1 MLRVVLNRDAFEVA
15 MTRRNLSRKSLA
27 QKLGF
32 SRAYMS
38 QVANGR
44 KEPSAAMRERLLHY
58 FKGYT
63 FDDLF
68 TIERNGNGNGKGDGS
83 AIP

>member
-1 MLRVVLNRDAFEVA
+1 MLRVSLNREAFEIA

-32 SRAYMS
+32 SRCYMS

-44 KEPSAAMRERLLHY
+44 KEPSPAMRERLLQY
-58 FKGYT
+58 FKDHK

-68 TIERNGNGNGKGDGS
+68 TIQSERGGNGNGS
-83 AIP
+83 NTAP

>member
-1 MLRVVLNRDAFEVA
+1 MLRVSLNREAFEIA

-32 SRAYMS
+32 SRCYMS
-38 QVANGR
+38 LVANGR
-44 KEPSAAMRERLLHY
+44 KEPSPAMRERLLHY
-58 FKGYT
+58 FRDHK

-68 TIERNGNGNGKGDGS
+68 IIRQDGDGNGNGS
-83 AIP
+83 NPRRA